1 MTCQASSGSTPHS
14 CDTKTWPHSRK
25 TPAQHTEQGQLLDG
39 QRLHRLYELGARR
52 PQPCALTQEPTSR
65 KILITPEWSG
75 AQYLVS
81 TTVLNVQVKLY
92 AT

>member
-1 MTCQASSGSTPHS
+1 M
-14 CDTKTWPHSRK
+14 
-25 TPAQHTEQGQLLDG
+25 
-39 QRLHRLYELGARR
+39 LYELGARR
-52 PQPCALTQEPTSR
+52 PQPCALSQEPTSQ